1 MNKKAKLI
9 SYIVAGYPDLE
20 QSHKIAIELIKTG
33 TDILEIG
40 IPFSDP
46 VADGKIIQYSTNE
59 ALKNNINLDDCLRL
73 TTKIKKDYPHIK
85 IILMGYFNPIFK
97 YGIKTFNKAA
107 IKANVDSLII
117 VDLPYEEQI
126 NYLEYLDAKLP
137 LINLV
142 TPLTSEKRLKQINK
156 ANNEFIYYISVF
168 GITGTQ
174 EPDFAIAKNQINKIK
189 KITNKKIALGF
200 GIKKAHQ
207 VKEAANI
214 ADYVVIGSAY
224 LEIIKKDENNI
235 QKILTNIA
243 KYNTDIN
250 KALK

>member
-97 YGIKTFNKAA
+97 YGIKKFNKAA

-142 TPLTSEKRLKQINK
+142 THLT
-156 ANNEFIYYISVF
+156 
-168 GITGTQ
+168 
-174 EPDFAIAKNQINKIK
+174 
-189 KITNKKIALGF
+189 
-200 GIKKAHQ
+200 
-207 VKEAANI
+207 
-214 ADYVVIGSAY
+214 
-224 LEIIKKDENNI
+224 
-235 QKILTNIA
+235 
-243 KYNTDIN
+243 
-250 KALK
+250 